1 MNGKDNFWN
10 IQKVIK
16 EYVKVAWLFNDDIP
30 FEKFSYPKQIIL
42 RRIAS
47 ALGAFMN
54 IQDTHSNIIGIVD
67 VVFGHVDNL
76 ELLEKSNVSMGNKAR
91 IIDLIGSHLKAS
103 HMKSELKDMKL
114 DAQTRKTLFNM
125 FLKYR
130 VESEYL
136 KTTFSSIIEGDY
148 TVSVAINTCASIYN
162 EQLLKCNEQLE
173 ELLVLLLGDT
183 FNGEFSVQELQDNY
197 DFPLA
202 TDEELLDWA
211 IDNT

>member
-1 MNGKDNFWN
+1 MNEKENHWN
-10 IQKVIK
+10 IQKVIR
-16 EYVKVAWLFNDDIP
+16 EYAKVAWLFNDDIP
-30 FEKFSYPKQIIL
+30 FEKISYPKQIIL

-54 IQDTHSNIIGIVD
+54 IRETHSNIIGIID
-67 VVFGHVDNL
+67 LVFGHVDNL
-76 ELLEKSNVSMGNKAR
+76 ELLEKSNVSKDNQAR
-91 IIDLIGSHLKAS
+91 IIDLIGSHLKSS
-103 HMKSELKDMKL
+103 HMKSELKDMKI

-125 FLKYR
+125 FLRYR

-148 TVSVAINTCASIYN
+148 TVSVAINTCSSIYN
-162 EQLLKCNEQLE
+162 EHLLKCNDKLE

-183 FNGEFSVQELQDNY
+183 FNGEFSVQELQNKY

>member
-1 MNGKDNFWN
+1 MNEKENYWD

-16 EYVKVAWLFNDDIP
+16 EYSKIAWLFNDDIP
-30 FEKFSYPKQIIL
+30 FDKISYPKQIIL
-42 RRIAS
+42 RRIAA

-54 IQDTHSNIIGIVD
+54 IKDTHSKVFEIID

-76 ELLEKSNVSMGNKAR
+76 GLLEESNISKANEGR
-91 IIDLIGSHLKAS
+91 IIDLLCSHLKSS
-103 HMKSELKDMKL
+103 HMKSELMDIKI

-125 FLKYR
+125 FLRYR
-130 VESEYL
+130 VESENL

-162 EQLLKCNEQLE
+162 EPLLKCNEKLE
-173 ELLVLLLGDT
+173 ELLILLLGDT
-183 FNGEFSVQELQDNY
+183 FTGRFTVSELQENY

-202 TDEELLDWA
+202 TDEELLDWT
-211 IDNT
+211 IDNM